1 MIMSGV
7 TYYKLYNDIYPG
19 DVTKGCGLT
28 GPEIDGNF
36 YFLRGMDIT
45 SAEVDVDLDEI
56 VLTRLNS
63 EKIIISGLSE
73 YVKSIVGSDISF
85 DGSYYDS
92 ETGSL
97 HLIVN
102 SGETVIEKFFTLN
115 DIHVDCTI
123 IGDGSEE
130 NPFGVSSDILSGV
143 SEEIAEAIAAEAEI
157 RKTAVAE
164 LADNILAEALRA
176 KKEESDIRSSVETVS
191 DRLSAEVSA
200 RKADI
205 ARVEKEISEAVKD
218 TAINKDIVISE
229 SSPLYPFISG
239 IWENNTIPSGTTL
252 TEFVEKLCSADT
264 RMVYY
269 VNTSEAD
276 IDNVISAFGDYAKPA
291 ENLGSVSF
299 NASGNTGAHII
310 GFALPKPH
318 TLSAVTASGSG
329 FEQNITDKF
338 FNNPI
343 REFKYNGN
351 VYSLYYYKI
360 LLTVGLR
367 SNENYNVT
375 FA

>member
-36 YFLRGMDIT
+36 YFLRGMDIA

-73 YVKSIVGSDISF
+73 YIKSIAGCDISF

-92 ETGSL
+92 KTGAL

-143 SEEIAEAIAAEAEI
+143 SEEIAEAVAAEADI
-157 RKTAVAE
+157 RRTADAR
-164 LADNILAEALRA
+164 LADSILAEARTARA
-176 KKEESDIRSSVETVS
+176 QESDIRSSVENVS
-191 DRLSAEVSA
+191 DRLSVEVSA
-200 RKADI
+200 RMADI
-205 ARVEKEISEAVKD
+205 VRVEKEISEAVKD

-239 IWENNTIPSGTTL
+239 VWENNTIPSGTTL

-264 RMVYY
+264 RVVYY
-269 VNTSEAD
+269 IDTPISDVDNIIASFETYKKHATELTSTSYE
-276 IDNVISAFGDYAKPA
+276 IEGT
-291 ENLGSVSF
+291 EGS
-299 NASGNTGAHII
+299 HII
-310 GFALPKPH
+310 GIALPKPH
-318 TLSAVTASGSG
+318 SLISVNSLESGVA
-329 FEQNITDKF
+329 QKITDKF
-338 FNNPI
+338 LSNVP
-343 REFKYNGN
+343 REFISDSVSYT
-351 VYSLYYYKI
+351 LYYYKI
-360 LLTVGLR
+360 NVGLR
-367 SNENYNVT
+367 SNDIYSVKI
-375 FA
+375 A